1 MTTYILRRLALS
13 LPVLAGITL
22 VIFCA
27 IRLLPG
33 DPAVV
38 MAGDLGSGEY
48 VEQLRRSMGLDKPL
62 WIQYAIYLGDVVR
75 GNFGRSTKS
84 LRPVLAEIRDRY
96 PYTIQLTVAGM
107 LVAAVLGI
115 SAGAVS
121 AVRRDSLF
129 DYGSMVVALF
139 GVSVPI
145 FWLGLLL
152 ILLFSVDLR
161 LLPAG
166 GSGSLADLV
175 LPAISLA
182 ASGAG
187 ILARITRASVLVV
200 LGSDYVRTARAKGLR
215 DVTVLVRHALP
226 TAFVPVLTILGLQ
239 FGSLLG
245 GAVITESVFGWPGMG
260 RLIVDS
266 IAARDYPLIQGALL
280 VFATSFA
287 LITLAVAV
295 AYAVIDARIRR
306 P

>member
-13 LPVLAGITL
+13 APVLVGITL

-33 DPAVV
+33 DPAIV
-38 MAGDLGSGEY
+38 MAGDLASGEY
-48 VEQLRRSMGLDKPL
+48 VDQLRHSMGLDKPV
-62 WIQYAIYLGDVVR
+62 WIQYAIYLGNVAH
-75 GNFGRSTKS
+75 GNLGRSTKS

-115 SAGAVS
+115 STGAVS
-121 AVRRDSLF
+121 AARRDSVF

-145 FWLGLLL
+145 FWLGLIL
-152 ILLFSVDLR
+152 ILLFSVNLR

-166 GSGSLADLV
+166 GSGSLAHLV
-175 LPAISLA
+175 LPALTLG
-182 ASGAG
+182 ASAAG
-187 ILARITRASVLVV
+187 ILARMTRESLLEV
-200 LGSDYVRTARAKGLR
+200 LGSDFVRTARAKGLR
-215 DVTVLVRHALP
+215 DTTVLLRHALP
-226 TAFVPVLTILGLQ
+226 TAFVPVLTTLGLQ

-260 RLIVDS
+260 RLIVDA
-266 IAARDYPLIQGALL
+266 IAARDYPLVQGALM

-287 LITLAVAV
+287 LINVAV
-295 AYAVIDARIRR
+295 DVLYVLIDPRIRL

>member
-1 MTTYILRRLALS
+1 LTTYILRRLALS
-13 LPVLAGITL
+13 VPVLAGITL

-33 DPAVV
+33 DPAIV
-38 MAGDLGSGEY
+38 MAGDLAGGEY

-145 FWLGLLL
+145 FWLGLML
-152 ILLFSVDLR
+152 ILLFSVNLR

-166 GSGSLADLV
+166 GSGSLAHLV
-175 LPAISLA
+175 LPAITLG
-182 ASGAG
+182 ASAAG
-187 ILARITRASVLVV
+187 ILARMTRASVLEV

-266 IAARDYPLIQGALL
+266 IAARDYPLIQGALI

-287 LITLAVAV
+287 LINLAVDV
-295 AYAVIDARIRR
+295 LYAVIDPRIRLQ
-306 P
+306 

>member
-13 LPVLAGITL
+13 VPVLAGITL

-27 IRLLPG
+27 IRMLPG

-38 MAGDLGSGEY
+38 MAGDLAGGDY
-48 VEQLRRSMGLDKPL
+48 IEQLRRSMGLDKPI
-62 WIQYAIYLGDVVR
+62 WAQYVIYVGNVVR

-84 LRPVLAEIRDRY
+84 FRPVLAEIRDRY

-115 SAGAVS
+115 SAGAIS
-121 AVRRDSLF
+121 AMRRDSIF
-129 DYGSMVVALF
+129 DYSSMVVALF
-139 GVSVPI
+139 GVSVPV
-145 FWLGLLL
+145 FWLGLIL
-152 ILLFSVDLR
+152 ILLFSVNLR

-166 GSGSLADLV
+166 GSGSLSHLI
-175 LPAISLA
+175 LPAITLG
-182 ASGAG
+182 ASAAG
-187 ILARITRASVLVV
+187 ILARMTRASVLEV
-200 LGSDYVRTARAKGLR
+200 LGSDYIRTARAKGLR
-215 DVTVLVRHALP
+215 DIAVLLRHALP
-226 TAFVPVLTILGLQ
+226 TAFIPVLTILGLQ

-260 RLIVDS
+260 RLVVDS

-287 LITLAVAV
+287 LINLAVDV
-295 AYAVIDARIRR
+295 LYAVIDPRIRLQ
-306 P
+306 

>member
-13 LPVLAGITL
+13 APVLVGITL

-33 DPAVV
+33 DPAIV
-38 MAGDLGSGEY
+38 MAGDLASGEY
-48 VEQLRRSMGLDKPL
+48 VDQLRHSMGLDKPV
-62 WIQYAIYLGDVVR
+62 WIQYAIYLGNLAH
-75 GNFGRSTKS
+75 GNLGRSTKS

-121 AVRRDSLF
+121 AARRDSVF

-145 FWLGLLL
+145 FWLGLIL
-152 ILLFSVDLR
+152 ILLFSVNLR

-166 GSGSLADLV
+166 GSGSLAHLV
-175 LPAISLA
+175 LPALTLG
-182 ASGAG
+182 ASAAG
-187 ILARITRASVLVV
+187 ILARMTRASLLEV
-200 LGSDYVRTARAKGLR
+200 LGSDFVRTARAKGLR
-215 DVTVLVRHALP
+215 DTTVLLRHALP
-226 TAFVPVLTILGLQ
+226 TAFVPVLTTLGLQ

-260 RLIVDS
+260 RLVVDA
-266 IAARDYPLIQGALL
+266 IAARDYPLVQGALM

-287 LITLAVAV
+287 LINVAV
-295 AYAVIDARIRR
+295 DVLYVLIDPRIRL

>member
-1 MTTYILRRLALS
+1 MATYVVRRLALS
-13 LPVLAGITL
+13 APVLVGITL

-33 DPAVV
+33 DPALV
-38 MAGDLGSGEY
+38 MAGDLASGEY
-48 VEQLRRSMGLDKPL
+48 VDQLRHSMGLDKPV
-62 WIQYAIYLGDVVR
+62 WMQYAIYLGHVAH
-75 GNFGRSTKS
+75 GNLGRSTKS

-96 PYTIQLTVAGM
+96 PYTLQLTVAGM

-121 AVRRDSLF
+121 AARRDSVF

-145 FWLGLLL
+145 FWLGLIL
-152 ILLFSVDLR
+152 ILLFSVNLR

-166 GSGSLADLV
+166 GSGSLAHLV
-175 LPAISLA
+175 LPALTLG
-182 ASGAG
+182 ASAAG
-187 ILARITRASVLVV
+187 ILARMTRASLLEV
-200 LGSDYVRTARAKGLR
+200 LGSDFVRTARAKGLR
-215 DVTVLVRHALP
+215 DITVLLRHALP
-226 TAFVPVLTILGLQ
+226 TAFVPVLTTLGLQ
-239 FGSLLG
+239 VGSLLG

-260 RLIVDS
+260 RLIVDA
-266 IAARDYPLIQGALL
+266 IAARDYPLVQGALM

-287 LITLAVAV
+287 LINVAV
-295 AYAVIDARIRR
+295 DVLYALLDPRIRL

>member
-13 LPVLAGITL
+13 APVLVGITL

-33 DPAVV
+33 DPAIV
-38 MAGDLGSGEY
+38 MAGDLASGEY
-48 VEQLRRSMGLDKPL
+48 VDQLRHSMGLDKPV
-62 WIQYAIYLGDVVR
+62 WIQYAIYLGNVAH

-121 AVRRDSLF
+121 AARRDSVF

-145 FWLGLLL
+145 FWLGLIL
-152 ILLFSVDLR
+152 ILLFSVNLR

-166 GSGSLADLV
+166 GSGSLAHLV
-175 LPAISLA
+175 LPALTLG
-182 ASGAG
+182 ASAAG
-187 ILARITRASVLVV
+187 ILARMTRASLLEV
-200 LGSDYVRTARAKGLR
+200 LGSDFVRTARAKGLR
-215 DVTVLVRHALP
+215 DTTVLLRHALP
-226 TAFVPVLTILGLQ
+226 TAFVPVLTTLGLQ

-260 RLIVDS
+260 RLIVDA
-266 IAARDYPLIQGALL
+266 IAARDYPLVQGALM

-287 LITLAVAV
+287 LINVAV
-295 AYAVIDARIRR
+295 DVLYVLIDPRIRL

>member
-13 LPVLAGITL
+13 APVLVGITL

-33 DPAVV
+33 DPAIV
-38 MAGDLGSGEY
+38 MAGDLASGEY
-48 VEQLRRSMGLDKPL
+48 VDHLRRSMGLDKPV
-62 WIQYAIYLGDVVR
+62 WIQYTIYLGNVAR
-75 GNFGRSTKS
+75 GNLGRSTKS

-107 LVAAVLGI
+107 LVAAAVGI

-121 AVRRDSLF
+121 AVRRDSIF

-139 GVSVPI
+139 GVSVPV
-145 FWLGLLL
+145 FWLGLIL
-152 ILLFSVDLR
+152 ILLFSVNLR

-166 GSGSLADLV
+166 GTGSLAHLV
-175 LPAISLA
+175 LPALTLG
-182 ASGAG
+182 ASAAG
-187 ILARITRASVLVV
+187 ILARMTRASLLEV
-200 LGSDYVRTARAKGLR
+200 LGSDFVRTARAKGLR
-215 DVTVLVRHALP
+215 DTTVLLRHALP
-226 TAFVPVLTILGLQ
+226 TAFGPVLTTLGLQ

-260 RLIVDS
+260 RLIVDA
-266 IAARDYPLIQGALL
+266 IAARDYPLVQGALMI
-280 VFATSFA
+280 FATSFA
-287 LITLAVAV
+287 LINLAVDV
-295 AYAVIDARIRR
+295 LYAMIDPRIRL

>member
-1 MTTYILRRLALS
+1 VTTYVLKRLALAV
-13 LPVLAGITL
+13 PVLAGIT
-22 VIFCA
+22 VILFVA

-38 MAGDLGSGEY
+38 MAGDLAPDEY
-48 VEQLRRSMGLDKPL
+48 VQQLRRSMGLDKPVYV
-62 WIQYAIYLGDVVR
+62 QYVLYLGNVVR
-75 GNFGRSTKS
+75 GNFGRSSKS

-115 SAGAVS
+115 SAGAIS
-121 AVRRDSLF
+121 AINRDSLF

-139 GVSVPI
+139 GVSVPV
-145 FWLGLLL
+145 FWLGLIM
-152 ILLFSVDLR
+152 ILLFAVNLR

-166 GSGSLADLV
+166 GAGTPLHLV
-175 LPAISLA
+175 LPALTLG
-182 ASGAG
+182 ASAAG
-187 ILARITRASVLVV
+187 ILARMTRASMLEV

-215 DVTVLVRHALP
+215 EISIVLRHVLP
-226 TAFVPVLTILGLQ
+226 TAFTPVLTIIGLQ

-266 IAARDYPLIQGALL
+266 IAARDYALIQGALL
-280 VFATSFA
+280 VFAASFT
-287 LITLAVAV
+287 LVNLAVDV
-295 AYAVIDARIRR
+295 LYAVIDPRIRLG
-306 P
+306 

>member
-13 LPVLAGITL
+13 TPVLVGITL

-33 DPAVV
+33 DPAIV
-38 MAGDLGSGEY
+38 MAGDLASGEY
-48 VEQLRRSMGLDKPL
+48 VDQLRHSMGLDKPV
-62 WIQYAIYLGDVVR
+62 WVQYAIYLDNVAH
-75 GNFGRSTKS
+75 GNLGRSTKS

-107 LVAAVLGI
+107 LVAAALGI

-121 AVRRDSLF
+121 AVRRDSVF

-145 FWLGLLL
+145 FWLGLIL
-152 ILLFSVDLR
+152 ILLFSVNLR
-161 LLPAG
+161 LFPAG
-166 GSGSLADLV
+166 GSGSLAHLV
-175 LPAISLA
+175 LPALTLG
-182 ASGAG
+182 ASAAG
-187 ILARITRASVLVV
+187 ILARMTRASLLEV
-200 LGSDYVRTARAKGLR
+200 LGSDFVRTARAKGLR
-215 DVTVLVRHALP
+215 DTTVLLRHALP
-226 TAFVPVLTILGLQ
+226 TAFVPVLTTLGLQ

-266 IAARDYPLIQGALL
+266 IAARDYPLVQGALMI
-280 VFATSFA
+280 FATSFA
-287 LITLAVAV
+287 LINLAVDV
-295 AYAVIDARIRR
+295 LYAMVDPRIRV

>member
-13 LPVLAGITL
+13 APVLVGITL

-33 DPAVV
+33 DPAIV
-38 MAGDLGSGEY
+38 MAGDLASGEY
-48 VEQLRRSMGLDKPL
+48 VDQLRHSMGLDKPV
-62 WIQYAIYLGDVVR
+62 WIQYAIYLGNVAH
-75 GNFGRSTKS
+75 GNLGRSTKS

-121 AVRRDSLF
+121 AARRDSVF

-145 FWLGLLL
+145 FWLGLIL
-152 ILLFSVDLR
+152 ILLFSVNLR

-166 GSGSLADLV
+166 GSGSLAHLV
-175 LPAISLA
+175 LPALTLG
-182 ASGAG
+182 ASAAG
-187 ILARITRASVLVV
+187 ILARMTRASLLEV
-200 LGSDYVRTARAKGLR
+200 LGSDFVRTARAKGLR
-215 DVTVLVRHALP
+215 DTTVLLRHALP
-226 TAFVPVLTILGLQ
+226 TAFVPVLTTLGLQ

-260 RLIVDS
+260 RLIVDA
-266 IAARDYPLIQGALL
+266 IAARDYPLVQGALM

-287 LITLAVAV
+287 LINVAV
-295 AYAVIDARIRR
+295 DVLYVLIDPRIRL

>member
-1 MTTYILRRLALS
+1 MATYVLRRLALS
-13 LPVLAGITL
+13 TPVLVGITL

-33 DPAVV
+33 DPAIV
-38 MAGDLGSGEY
+38 MAGDLASGEY
-48 VEQLRRSMGLDKPL
+48 VDQLRHSMGLDKPV
-62 WIQYAIYLGDVVR
+62 WIQYAIYLGNVAH
-75 GNFGRSTKS
+75 GNLGRSTKS

-121 AVRRDSLF
+121 AARRDSIF

-139 GVSVPI
+139 GVSVPV
-145 FWLGLLL
+145 FWLGLIL
-152 ILLFSVDLR
+152 ILLFSVNLR

-166 GSGSLADLV
+166 GSGSLAHLV
-175 LPAISLA
+175 LPALTLG
-182 ASGAG
+182 ASAAG
-187 ILARITRASVLVV
+187 ILARMTRASLLEV
-200 LGSDYVRTARAKGLR
+200 LGSDFVRTARAKGLR
-215 DVTVLVRHALP
+215 DTTVLLRHALP
-226 TAFVPVLTILGLQ
+226 TAFVPVLTTLGLQ

-266 IAARDYPLIQGALL
+266 IAARDYPLVQGALMI
-280 VFATSFA
+280 FATSFA
-287 LITLAVAV
+287 LINLAVDV
-295 AYAVIDARIRR
+295 LYAMVDPRIRV

>member
-13 LPVLAGITL
+13 APVLVGITL

-33 DPAVV
+33 DPAIV
-38 MAGDLGSGEY
+38 MAGDLASGEY
-48 VEQLRRSMGLDKPL
+48 VDQLRHSMGLDKPV
-62 WIQYAIYLGDVVR
+62 WVQYAIYLDNVAH
-75 GNFGRSTKS
+75 GNLGRSTKS
-84 LRPVLAEIRDRY
+84 LRPVFAEIRDRY

-107 LVAAVLGI
+107 LVAAALGI

-121 AVRRDSLF
+121 AVRRDSVF

-145 FWLGLLL
+145 FWLGLIL
-152 ILLFSVDLR
+152 ILLFSVNLR
-161 LLPAG
+161 LFPAG
-166 GSGSLADLV
+166 GSGSLAHLV
-175 LPAISLA
+175 LPALTLG
-182 ASGAG
+182 ASAAG
-187 ILARITRASVLVV
+187 ILARMTRASLLEV
-200 LGSDYVRTARAKGLR
+200 LGSDFVRTARAKGLR
-215 DVTVLVRHALP
+215 DTTVLLRHALP
-226 TAFVPVLTILGLQ
+226 TAFVPVLTTLGLQ

-266 IAARDYPLIQGALL
+266 IAARDYPLVQGALMI
-280 VFATSFA
+280 FATSFA
-287 LITLAVAV
+287 LINLAVDV
-295 AYAVIDARIRR
+295 LYAMVDPRIRV

>member
-13 LPVLAGITL
+13 APVLVGITL

-33 DPAVV
+33 DPAIV
-38 MAGDLGSGEY
+38 MAGDLASGEY
-48 VEQLRRSMGLDKPL
+48 VDQLRHSMGLDKPV
-62 WIQYAIYLGDVVR
+62 WIQYAIYLGNVAH
-75 GNFGRSTKS
+75 GNLGRSTKS

-121 AVRRDSLF
+121 AARRDSVF

-145 FWLGLLL
+145 FWLGLIL
-152 ILLFSVDLR
+152 ILLFSVNLR
-161 LLPAG
+161 LFPAG
-166 GSGSLADLV
+166 GSGSLAHLV
-175 LPAISLA
+175 LPALTLG
-182 ASGAG
+182 ASAAG
-187 ILARITRASVLVV
+187 ILARVTRASLLEV
-200 LGSDYVRTARAKGLR
+200 LGSDFVRTARAKGLR
-215 DVTVLVRHALP
+215 DTTVLLRHALP
-226 TAFVPVLTILGLQ
+226 TAFVPVLTTLGLQ

-260 RLIVDS
+260 RLIVDA
-266 IAARDYPLIQGALL
+266 IAARDYPLVQGALM

-287 LITLAVAV
+287 LINVAV
-295 AYAVIDARIRR
+295 DVLYVLIDPRIRL

>member
-13 LPVLAGITL
+13 VPVLAGITL

-38 MAGDLGSGEY
+38 MAGDLAGGDY
-48 VEQLRRSMGLDKPL
+48 IEQLRRSMGLDKPI
-62 WIQYAIYLGDVVR
+62 WAQYVIYVGNVVR

-84 LRPVLAEIRDRY
+84 FRPVLAEIRDRY

-115 SAGAVS
+115 SAGAIS
-121 AVRRDSLF
+121 AMRRDSIF
-129 DYGSMVVALF
+129 DYSSMVVALF
-139 GVSVPI
+139 GVSVPV
-145 FWLGLLL
+145 FWLGLIL
-152 ILLFSVDLR
+152 ILLFSVNLR

-166 GSGSLADLV
+166 GSGSLSHLI
-175 LPAISLA
+175 LPAITLG
-182 ASGAG
+182 ASAAG
-187 ILARITRASVLVV
+187 ILARMTRASVLEV
-200 LGSDYVRTARAKGLR
+200 LGSDYIRTARAKGLR
-215 DVTVLVRHALP
+215 DIAVLLRHALP
-226 TAFVPVLTILGLQ
+226 TAFIPVLTILGLQ

-260 RLIVDS
+260 RLVVDS

-287 LITLAVAV
+287 LINLTVDVL
-295 AYAVIDARIRR
+295 YAVIDPRIRLQ
-306 P
+306 

>member
-13 LPVLAGITL
+13 APVLVGITL

-33 DPAVV
+33 DPAIV
-38 MAGDLGSGEY
+38 MAGDLASGEY
-48 VEQLRRSMGLDKPL
+48 VDQLRHSMGLDKPV
-62 WIQYAIYLGDVVR
+62 WVQYAIYLDNVAH
-75 GNFGRSTKS
+75 GNLGRSTKS

-107 LVAAVLGI
+107 LVAAALGI

-121 AVRRDSLF
+121 AVRRDSVF

-145 FWLGLLL
+145 FWLGLIL
-152 ILLFSVDLR
+152 ILLFSVNLR
-161 LLPAG
+161 LFPAG
-166 GSGSLADLV
+166 GSGSLAHLV
-175 LPAISLA
+175 LPALTLG
-182 ASGAG
+182 ASAAG
-187 ILARITRASVLVV
+187 ILARMTRASLLEV
-200 LGSDYVRTARAKGLR
+200 LGSDFVRTARAKGLR
-215 DVTVLVRHALP
+215 DTTVLLRHALP
-226 TAFVPVLTILGLQ
+226 TAFVPVLTTLGLQ

-266 IAARDYPLIQGALL
+266 IAARDYPLVQGALMI
-280 VFATSFA
+280 FATSFA
-287 LITLAVAV
+287 LINLAVDV
-295 AYAVIDARIRR
+295 LYAMVDPRIRV

>member
-1 MTTYILRRLALS
+1 VTTYVLKRLALAV
-13 LPVLAGITL
+13 PVLAGIT
-22 VIFCA
+22 VILFVA

-38 MAGDLGSGEY
+38 MAGDLAPDEY
-48 VEQLRRSMGLDKPL
+48 VQQLRRSMGLDKPVYV
-62 WIQYAIYLGDVVR
+62 QYVLYIGNVVR
-75 GNFGRSTKS
+75 GNFGRSSKS

-115 SAGAVS
+115 SAGAIS
-121 AVRRDSLF
+121 AINRDSLF

-139 GVSVPI
+139 GVSVPV
-145 FWLGLLL
+145 FWLGLIM
-152 ILLFSVDLR
+152 ILLFAVNLR

-166 GSGSLADLV
+166 GAGTPLHLV
-175 LPAISLA
+175 LPALTLG
-182 ASGAG
+182 ASAAG
-187 ILARITRASVLVV
+187 ILARMTRASMLEV

-215 DVTVLVRHALP
+215 EISIVLRHVLP
-226 TAFVPVLTILGLQ
+226 TAFTPVLTIIGLQ

-266 IAARDYPLIQGALL
+266 IAARDYALIQGALL
-280 VFATSFA
+280 VFAASFT
-287 LITLAVAV
+287 LVNLAVDV
-295 AYAVIDARIRR
+295 LYAVIDPRIRLG
-306 P
+306 